1 MARDIL
7 IQPLVTEKMSLLS
20 ENMNKYGFLVDKGAN
35 KIQIKDAVES
45 MYGVTVL
52 AVNTIVV
59 PAKRKTRYTR
69 KGIMEGRTT
78 SYKKAVVTVDSED
91 TIDFF
96 EAV

>member
-1 MARDIL
+1 MAREIL

-20 ENMNKYGFLVDKGAN
+20 EKLNKYGFLVDKGAN
-35 KIQIKDAVES
+35 KIQIKNAVEEV
-45 MYGVTVL
+45 YGVTVL
-52 AVNTIVV
+52 EVNTIIV

-69 KGIMEGRTT
+69 KGIMEGRTNL
-78 SYKKAVVTVDSED
+78 YKKAIVTVGAED

>member
-1 MARDIL
+1 MAREIL
-7 IQPLVTEKMSLLS
+7 IQPLVTEKVSLQSEKLS
-20 ENMNKYGFLVDKGAN
+20 KYGFLVDKGAN
-35 KIQIKDAVES
+35 KIQIKNAVEQ

-52 AVNTIVV
+52 GVNTIIV
-59 PAKRKTRYTR
+59 PAKQKTRYTR

-78 SYKKAVVTVDSED
+78 SYKKAIVTVDAED

>member
-1 MARDIL
+1 MAREIL

-20 ENMNKYGFLVDKGAN
+20 EKLQKYGFLVDKGAN
-35 KIQIKDAVES
+35 KIQIKNAVEG

-59 PAKRKTRYTR
+59 PAKQKTRYTR
-69 KGIMEGRTT
+69 KGIMEGRTN
-78 SYKKAVVTVDSED
+78 SYKKAIVTVGAED